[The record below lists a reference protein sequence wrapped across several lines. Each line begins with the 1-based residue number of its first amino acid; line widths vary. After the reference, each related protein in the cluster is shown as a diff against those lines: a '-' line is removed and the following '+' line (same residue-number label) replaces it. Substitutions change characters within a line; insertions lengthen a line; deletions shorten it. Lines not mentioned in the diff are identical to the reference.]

1 MIYVKVNGALYPAT
15 IDGQMQ
21 DYTWDNRESKTITM
35 QGTYDEIVGLFKDG
49 TPWSIVMKETV
60 QKRNE
65 DGSPVLDEAGNP
77 VTEEQTSEWDN
88 SEFSMSG
95 PITDNRDGTVSI
107 KMGTWDWRRMHSQ
120 TPKPSILG
128 SIRSSSTRS
137 KGWAPN
143 SSRAATPSPA
153 TVV

>member
-21 DYTWDNRESKTITM
+21 DYTWDNRESKTVTM
-35 QGTYDEIVGLFKDG
+35 QGTYDEIVGLFKGG

-107 KMGTWDWRRMHSQ
+107 KMG
-120 TPKPSILG
+120 KPTDLEDAMELLLG
-128 SIRSSSTRS
+128 GET
-137 KGWAPN
+137 A
-143 SSRAATPSPA
+143 
-153 TVV
+153 

>member
-1 MIYVKVNGALYPAT
+1 MIYVKVNGTLYPAT

-35 QGTYDEIVGLFKDG
+35 QGTYDEIVGLFGDN
-49 TPWSIVMKETV
+49 TPWSIVMKEEG
-60 QKRNE
+60 QKRND
-65 DGSPVLDEAGNP
+65 DGSLVLDKAGNP

-107 KMGTWDWRRMHSQ
+107 KMG
-120 TPKPSILG
+120 KPTDLEDAMELLLG
-128 SIRSSSTRS
+128 GET
-137 KGWAPN
+137 A
-143 SSRAATPSPA
+143 
-153 TVV
+153 

>member
-1 MIYVKVNGALYPAT
+1 MIYVKVNETLYPAT

-21 DYTWDNRESKTITM
+21 DYTWDNRETKTITM

-77 VTEEQTSEWDN
+77 ATEEQTSEWDN

-107 KMGTWDWRRMHSQ
+107 KMG
-120 TPKPSILG
+120 KPTDLEDAMELLLG
-128 SIRSSSTRS
+128 GET
-137 KGWAPN
+137 A
-143 SSRAATPSPA
+143 
-153 TVV
+153 

>member
-1 MIYVKVNGALYPAT
+1 MIYVKVNGTLYPAT

-21 DYTWDNRESKTITM
+21 DYQWDNRETKTITM

-65 DGSPVLDEAGNP
+65 DGSPVLDKAGNP

-107 KMGTWDWRRMHSQ
+107 KMG
-120 TPKPSILG
+120 KPTDLEDAMELLLG
-128 SIRSSSTRS
+128 GET
-137 KGWAPN
+137 A
-143 SSRAATPSPA
+143 
-153 TVV
+153 

>member
-1 MIYVKVNGALYPAT
+1 MIYVKVNGTLYLAT

-49 TPWSIVMKETV
+49 TPWSIVMKEEV
-60 QKRNE
+60 QKRND
-65 DGSPVLDEAGNP
+65 DGSLVLDKAGNP

-107 KMGTWDWRRMHSQ
+107 KMG
-120 TPKPSILG
+120 KPTDLEDAMELLLG
-128 SIRSSSTRS
+128 GET
-137 KGWAPN
+137 A
-143 SSRAATPSPA
+143 
-153 TVV
+153 

>member
-1 MIYVKVNGALYPAT
+1 MIYVKVNGTLYPAT

-88 SEFSMSG
+88 SEFAMSG

-107 KMGTWDWRRMHSQ
+107 KMG
-120 TPKPSILG
+120 KPTDLEDAMELLLG
-128 SIRSSSTRS
+128 GET
-137 KGWAPN
+137 A
-143 SSRAATPSPA
+143 
-153 TVV
+153 

>member
-1 MIYVKVNGALYPAT
+1 MIYVKVNGTLYPAT

-21 DYTWDNRESKTITM
+21 DYQWDNRESKTITM

-107 KMGTWDWRRMHSQ
+107 KMG
-120 TPKPSILG
+120 KPTDLEDAMELLLG
-128 SIRSSSTRS
+128 GET
-137 KGWAPN
+137 A
-143 SSRAATPSPA
+143 
-153 TVV
+153 

>member
-49 TPWSIVMKETV
+49 TPWSIVMKETL

-65 DGSPVLDEAGNP
+65 DGSPALDKAGNP
-77 VTEEQTSEWDN
+77 VMEEQTSEWDN

-107 KMGTWDWRRMHSQ
+107 KMG
-120 TPKPSILG
+120 KPTDLEDAMELLLG
-128 SIRSSSTRS
+128 GET
-137 KGWAPN
+137 A
-143 SSRAATPSPA
+143 
-153 TVV
+153 

>member
-1 MIYVKVNGALYPAT
+1 MIYVKVNGTLYPAT

-21 DYTWDNRESKTITM
+21 DYTWDNRETKTITM

-60 QKRNE
+60 QKRSE
-65 DGSPVLDEAGNP
+65 DGSLVLDEAGNP

-107 KMGTWDWRRMHSQ
+107 KMG
-120 TPKPSILG
+120 KPTDLEDAMELLLG
-128 SIRSSSTRS
+128 GET
-137 KGWAPN
+137 A
-143 SSRAATPSPA
+143 
-153 TVV
+153 

>member
-1 MIYVKVNGALYPAT
+1 MIYVKVNGTLYPAT

-21 DYTWDNRESKTITM
+21 DYTWDNRESKTVTM
-35 QGTYDEIVGLFKDG
+35 QGTYDEIVVLFKDG

-65 DGSPVLDEAGNP
+65 DGSPVLDEAGNQ

-107 KMGTWDWRRMHSQ
+107 KMG
-120 TPKPSILG
+120 KPTDLEDAMELLLG
-128 SIRSSSTRS
+128 GET
-137 KGWAPN
+137 A
-143 SSRAATPSPA
+143 
-153 TVV
+153 

>member
-1 MIYVKVNGALYPAT
+1 MIYVKVNGTLYLAT

-21 DYTWDNRESKTITM
+21 DYTWDNRETKVITM

-49 TPWSIVMKETV
+49 ALWSIVMKEMA

-65 DGSPVLDEAGNP
+65 DGSLVLDEAGNP
-77 VTEEQTSEWDN
+77 VTEEQTSEWNN

-107 KMGTWDWRRMHSQ
+107 KMG
-120 TPKPSILG
+120 KPTDLEDAMELLLG
-128 SIRSSSTRS
+128 GET
-137 KGWAPN
+137 A
-143 SSRAATPSPA
+143 
-153 TVV
+153 

>member
-1 MIYVKVNGALYPAT
+1 MIYVKVNGTLYPAT

-107 KMGTWDWRRMHSQ
+107 KMG
-120 TPKPSILG
+120 KPTDLEDAMELLLG
-128 SIRSSSTRS
+128 GET
-137 KGWAPN
+137 A
-143 SSRAATPSPA
+143 
-153 TVV
+153 

>member
-1 MIYVKVNGALYPAT
+1 MIYVKVNGTLYPAT

-49 TPWSIVMKETV
+49 TPWSIVMKEEV

-65 DGSPVLDEAGNP
+65 DGSLVLDKAGNP
-77 VTEEQTSEWDN
+77 VMEEQTSEWDN

-107 KMGTWDWRRMHSQ
+107 KMG
-120 TPKPSILG
+120 KPTDLEDAMELLLG
-128 SIRSSSTRS
+128 GET
-137 KGWAPN
+137 A
-143 SSRAATPSPA
+143 
-153 TVV
+153 

>member
-1 MIYVKVNGALYPAT
+1 MIYVKVNGTLYPAT

-49 TPWSIVMKETV
+49 ALWSIVMKETV

-65 DGSPVLDEAGNP
+65 DGSPALDKAGNP

-107 KMGTWDWRRMHSQ
+107 KMG
-120 TPKPSILG
+120 KPTDLEDAMELLLG
-128 SIRSSSTRS
+128 GET
-137 KGWAPN
+137 A
-143 SSRAATPSPA
+143 
-153 TVV
+153 

>member
-1 MIYVKVNGALYPAT
+1 MIYVKVNETLYPAI

-35 QGTYDEIVGLFKDG
+35 QGVYDEIVGLFGDN
-49 TPWSIVMKETV
+49 TPWSIVMKEEV
-60 QKRNE
+60 QKRND
-65 DGSPVLDEAGNP
+65 DGSLVLDKAGNP

-107 KMGTWDWRRMHSQ
+107 KMG
-120 TPKPSILG
+120 KPTDLEDAMELLLG
-128 SIRSSSTRS
+128 GET
-137 KGWAPN
+137 A
-143 SSRAATPSPA
+143 
-153 TVV
+153 

>member
-1 MIYVKVNGALYPAT
+1 MIYVKVNETLYPAT

-21 DYTWDNRESKTITM
+21 DYQWDNREAKTITM

-107 KMGTWDWRRMHSQ
+107 KMG
-120 TPKPSILG
+120 KPTDLEEAMELLLG
-128 SIRSSSTRS
+128 GET
-137 KGWAPN
+137 A
-143 SSRAATPSPA
+143 
-153 TVV
+153 

>member
-21 DYTWDNRESKTITM
+21 DYTWDNRESKTVTM
-35 QGTYDEIVGLFKDG
+35 QGTYDEIVVLFKDG
-49 TPWSIVMKETV
+49 TPWIIVMKETV

-65 DGSPVLDEAGNP
+65 DGSPVLDEAGNQ

-107 KMGTWDWRRMHSQ
+107 KMG
-120 TPKPSILG
+120 KPTDLEDAMELLLG
-128 SIRSSSTRS
+128 GET
-137 KGWAPN
+137 A
-143 SSRAATPSPA
+143 
-153 TVV
+153 

>member
-1 MIYVKVNGALYPAT
+1 MIYVKVNGTLHPAT

-35 QGTYDEIVGLFKDG
+35 QGTYDEIVELFGDNA
-49 TPWSIVMKETV
+49 PWSIVMKETV
-60 QKRNE
+60 QKRSE
-65 DGSPVLDEAGNP
+65 DGSLVLDEAGNP

-107 KMGTWDWRRMHSQ
+107 KMG
-120 TPKPSILG
+120 KPTDLEDAMELLLG
-128 SIRSSSTRS
+128 GET
-137 KGWAPN
+137 A
-143 SSRAATPSPA
+143 
-153 TVV
+153 

>member
-21 DYTWDNRESKTITM
+21 DYTWDNRESKTVTM
-35 QGTYDEIVGLFKDG
+35 QGTYDEIVELFKDG
-49 TPWSIVMKETV
+49 TPWSIVMKEEV

-65 DGSPVLDEAGNP
+65 DGSLVLDKAGNP
-77 VTEEQTSEWDN
+77 VMEEQTSEWDN

-107 KMGTWDWRRMHSQ
+107 KMG
-120 TPKPSILG
+120 KPTDLEDAMELLLG
-128 SIRSSSTRS
+128 GET
-137 KGWAPN
+137 A
-143 SSRAATPSPA
+143 
-153 TVV
+153 

>member
-1 MIYVKVNGALYPAT
+1 MIYVKVNGTLYPAT

-21 DYTWDNRESKTITM
+21 DYTWDNRETKTITM

-88 SEFSMSG
+88 SEFAMSG

-107 KMGTWDWRRMHSQ
+107 KMG
-120 TPKPSILG
+120 KPTDLEDAMELLLG
-128 SIRSSSTRS
+128 GET
-137 KGWAPN
+137 A
-143 SSRAATPSPA
+143 
-153 TVV
+153 

>member
-21 DYTWDNRESKTITM
+21 DYTWDNRESKTVTM

-49 TPWSIVMKETV
+49 TPWSIVMKEEV

-65 DGSPVLDEAGNP
+65 DGSPVLDKAGNP
-77 VTEEQTSEWDN
+77 VMEEQTSEWDN

-107 KMGTWDWRRMHSQ
+107 KMG
-120 TPKPSILG
+120 KPTDLEDAMELLLG
-128 SIRSSSTRS
+128 GET
-137 KGWAPN
+137 A
-143 SSRAATPSPA
+143 
-153 TVV
+153 

>member
-1 MIYVKVNGALYPAT
+1 MIYVKVNGTLYPAT

-21 DYTWDNRESKTITM
+21 DYTWDNRETKTITM

-65 DGSPVLDEAGNP
+65 DGSPVLDKAGNP

-107 KMGTWDWRRMHSQ
+107 KMG
-120 TPKPSILG
+120 KPTDLEDAMELLLG
-128 SIRSSSTRS
+128 GET
-137 KGWAPN
+137 A
-143 SSRAATPSPA
+143 
-153 TVV
+153 

>member
-1 MIYVKVNGALYPAT
+1 MIYVKVNGTLYPAT

-21 DYTWDNRESKTITM
+21 DYQWDNRESKTITM

-65 DGSPVLDEAGNP
+65 DGSPALDKAGNP

-107 KMGTWDWRRMHSQ
+107 KMG
-120 TPKPSILG
+120 KPTDLEDAMELLLG
-128 SIRSSSTRS
+128 GET
-137 KGWAPN
+137 A
-143 SSRAATPSPA
+143 
-153 TVV
+153 

>member
-1 MIYVKVNGALYPAT
+1 MIYVKVNGTLYPAT

-21 DYTWDNRESKTITM
+21 DYQWDNRESKVITM

-49 TPWSIVMKETV
+49 MPWSIVMKETV

-65 DGSPVLDEAGNP
+65 DGSPVLDKAGNP

-107 KMGTWDWRRMHSQ
+107 KMG
-120 TPKPSILG
+120 KPTDLEDAMELLLG
-128 SIRSSSTRS
+128 GET
-137 KGWAPN
+137 A
-143 SSRAATPSPA
+143 
-153 TVV
+153 

>member
-21 DYTWDNRESKTITM
+21 DYTWDNRESKTVTM

-107 KMGTWDWRRMHSQ
+107 KMG
-120 TPKPSILG
+120 KPTDLEDAMELLLG
-128 SIRSSSTRS
+128 GET
-137 KGWAPN
+137 A
-143 SSRAATPSPA
+143 
-153 TVV
+153 

>member
-1 MIYVKVNGALYPAT
+1 MIYVKVNGTLYPAT

-21 DYTWDNRESKTITM
+21 DYQWDNRESKTITM

-49 TPWSIVMKETV
+49 TPWSIVMKEEV
-60 QKRNE
+60 QKRND
-65 DGSPVLDEAGNP
+65 DGSLVLDKAGNP

-107 KMGTWDWRRMHSQ
+107 KMG
-120 TPKPSILG
+120 KPTDLEDAMELLLG
-128 SIRSSSTRS
+128 GET
-137 KGWAPN
+137 A
-143 SSRAATPSPA
+143 
-153 TVV
+153 

>member
-1 MIYVKVNGALYPAT
+1 MIYVKVNGTLYPAT

-49 TPWSIVMKETV
+49 ALWSIVMKETV

-65 DGSPVLDEAGNP
+65 DGSLVLDEAGNP
-77 VTEEQTSEWDN
+77 VTEEQTSEWNN

-107 KMGTWDWRRMHSQ
+107 KMG
-120 TPKPSILG
+120 KPTDLEDAMELLLG
-128 SIRSSSTRS
+128 GET
-137 KGWAPN
+137 A
-143 SSRAATPSPA
+143 
-153 TVV
+153 

>member
-1 MIYVKVNGALYPAT
+1 MIYVKVNGTLYPAT

-21 DYTWDNRESKTITM
+21 DYTWDNRESKTVTM
-35 QGTYDEIVGLFKDG
+35 QGIYDEIVGLFKDG
-49 TPWSIVMKETV
+49 TPWSIVMKETL

-65 DGSPVLDEAGNP
+65 DGSPVLDKAGNP

-107 KMGTWDWRRMHSQ
+107 KMG
-120 TPKPSILG
+120 KPTDLEDAMELLLG
-128 SIRSSSTRS
+128 GET
-137 KGWAPN
+137 A
-143 SSRAATPSPA
+143 
-153 TVV
+153 

>member
-1 MIYVKVNGALYPAT
+1 MIYVKVNGTLYPAT

-21 DYTWDNRESKTITM
+21 DYTWDNRETKTITM

-107 KMGTWDWRRMHSQ
+107 KMG
-120 TPKPSILG
+120 KPTDLEDAMELLRG
-128 SIRSSSTRS
+128 GET
-137 KGWAPN
+137 A
-143 SSRAATPSPA
+143 
-153 TVV
+153 